1 MNRKVLGR
9 GLSALLHEVEASPT
23 PGVRE
28 VALDLIDPNP
38 FQPRRAFSDEA
49 LTNLADSIR
58 STGIVQ
64 PVLLRHGVQPERYQI
79 VAGERRWRAARM
91 AGITVVP
98 AIIRDLSDRDAL
110 ELALT
115 ENLLREDLN
124 ALEVAKAY
132 EALQDQFQ
140 LSHEDIAARL
150 GVNRSTVT
158 NTLRLLK
165 LPPSVQELL
174 QSGSISAGHARALLA
189 FESPDQQSRVAALI
203 ASEGLSVRQT
213 ERMVAL
219 GGAKPVQPDKSPRP
233 EPTQDAN
240 TRAAVLEMERALGTK
255 VKITGTG
262 ERGRIEINYFS
273 AEDLERIYNILITT
287 YGNRPTLQA
296 DGS

>member
-1 MNRKVLGR
+1 MTRKVLGR

-23 PGVRE
+23 TGVRE

-38 FQPRRAFSDEA
+38 FQPRRAFSEEA
-49 LTNLADSIR
+49 LSNLANSIR

-64 PVLLRHGVQPERYQI
+64 PVLLRHSAQPERYQI
-79 VAGERRWRAARM
+79 VAGERRWRAARI
-91 AGITVVP
+91 AGITAVP

-140 LSHEDIAARL
+140 LSHEDIAVRL

-165 LPPSVQELL
+165 LPPSVQEFLRN
-174 QSGSISAGHARALLA
+174 GSISAGHARALLA
-189 FESPDQQSRVAALI
+189 FEAPDQQSRVAALI
-203 ASEGLSVRQT
+203 VNEGLSVRQT

-219 GGAKPVQPDKSPRP
+219 GASKSTQPDTSPRP
-233 EPTQDAN
+233 EPAQDAN

-255 VKITGTG
+255 VKIAGTG

-273 AEDLERIYNILITT
+273 AEDLERIYNLIITS
-287 YGNRPTLQA
+287 GNNTSTVP
-296 DGS
+296 